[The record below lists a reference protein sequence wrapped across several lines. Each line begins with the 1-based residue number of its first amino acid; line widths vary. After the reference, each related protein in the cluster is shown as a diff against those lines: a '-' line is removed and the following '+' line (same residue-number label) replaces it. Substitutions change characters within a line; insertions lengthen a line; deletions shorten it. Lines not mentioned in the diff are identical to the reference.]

1 MLIPGEGEFGER
13 EKLLSFIDL
22 KYGTPQDAVAELGQ
36 VGEIREMFL
45 GFQKYLYEPVGV
57 AG

>member
-1 MLIPGEGEFGER
+1 MLIPGVGELGE
-13 EKLLSFIDL
+13 EKSPSFIDL

-45 GFQKYLYEPVGV
+45 GFQKYLHEPVEV

>member
-1 MLIPGEGEFGER
+1 MWS
-13 EKLLSFIDL
+13 SFIDL

-45 GFQKYLYEPVGV
+45 GFQKYLYEPVEV

>member
-1 MLIPGEGEFGER
+1 MWS
-13 EKLLSFIDL
+13 SFIDL